1 MAGKQKP
8 RKTAKRSRAWR
19 VIGICSLGL
28 VVFGGIYAAQYEPKA
43 PEGTKVWGMDIGG
56 MDRAEVRAM
65 VEKKW
70 GEMSLQEVTFYH
82 EEKPFGAPH
91 KVADLGLTLQIEETL
106 SQVHFRD
113 ALETANSLLSREQAT
128 PADIAPELA
137 MEGEKL
143 DPLAKS
149 VREAL
154 GKSTPA
160 SVRLVG
166 GNVKRTPEDAGF
178 ELDVEGMLDS
188 LSHSLDSGGVAELP
202 LRPAPVKITEDLLAK
217 IDGSIGSFT
226 TSFSEGNRPRSN
238 NIRVAAG
245 KIDGTIILPGEKFSF
260 NGHLGQRTQSKGYQV
275 AGVYVSGRHDFDV
288 GGGICQV
295 STTLFNAAL
304 LSGLDFS
311 DRSPHSLP
319 VPYVPRG
326 RDAAVSY
333 PQPDLVL
340 TNPYEF
346 PIALSTSV
354 ARGKITFHV
363 LGTKSSK
370 PKVTISQQTVSSWSR
385 GVKYVEDKSL
395 APGTSRVEDKGG
407 SASRAVTTRTVT
419 SAAGESKKQTFES
432 TYSGGP
438 SIVRRNSSAKPAAKP
453 QAPAEKPAAPPPP
466 VTPAGDPASGADGL

>member
-1 MAGKQKP
+1 MAGNHKP
-8 RKTAKRSRAWR
+8 RKKAARSWAWK
-19 VIGICSLGL
+19 VIGIGSLAL
-28 VVFGGIYAAQYEPKA
+28 VVFGGIYAARYEPRA
-43 PEGTKVWGMDIGG
+43 PEGTKVWGMEVGG
-56 MDRAEVRAM
+56 MDRTEVQAM

-70 GEMSLQEVTFYH
+70 GEMSQHEVTFHH
-82 EEKPFGAPH
+82 EQKPFGTPH
-91 KVADLGLTLQIEETL
+91 RVADLGLTLQIEETL
-106 SQVHFRD
+106 SQVPFHD
-113 ALETANSLLSREQAT
+113 ALEAVHARLSSERPT

-137 MEGEKL
+137 MESEKL
-143 DPLAKS
+143 DPLAKA
-149 VREAL
+149 VREAF

-160 SVRLVG
+160 SVKLVG

-178 ELDVEGMLDS
+178 ELDAERMLDS
-188 LSHSLDSGGVAELP
+188 LSDALDSDGAAELP
-202 LRPAPVKITEDLLAK
+202 LKPAPVKITEDLLAK
-217 IDGSIGSFT
+217 IDGSIGTFT
-226 TSFSEGNRPRSN
+226 TNFSEGNRPRSN

-245 KIDGTIILPGEKFSF
+245 KIDGTILLPGEKFSF
-260 NGHLGQRTQSKGYQV
+260 NGHLGRRTQAKGYQV

-304 LSGLDFS
+304 LSGLDFA

-354 ARGKITFHV
+354 AKGKITFHV

-407 SASRAVTTRTVT
+407 SAYKAVTTRTVT

-432 TYSGGP
+432 TYSGGQK
-438 SIVRRNSSAKPAAKP
+438 IVRRNSSAKPAAKP
-453 QAPAEKPAAPPPP
+453 QTQAEKPADPPPP
-466 VTPAGDPASGADGL
+466 VTPAGDPASAADGL